1 MSADSTRIPLR
12 AILARA
18 LHPPVRERAFWITQ
32 LMVALWAVVHLLIDA
47 HGVISP
53 DWFPYGTPIDLLL
66 IPVGYAALHYGL
78 SGSAATTVW
87 SILLWMPDL
96 LMPDDRGH
104 YHHDLVQLVVVT
116 VVALF
121 VGLEIE
127 RSHLERNR
135 AEAAEAERRAAETH
149 YHKLFAANVAPI
161 LLVDSAGRVV
171 EHNEASRALWANP
184 LWHNLDELLGVD
196 PRDLPESPTVALETS
211 GGERTFRVS
220 MTVLSGTA
228 TPPLSQV
235 ILEDITAEH
244 RSEVEA
250 RSWAIEVLRAQEQE
264 RRRIAREIHDDPLQ
278 QLLQLAREFEQLEHG
293 SSPNEISAAR
303 DHLLD
308 TVHHLREVTRGLH
321 PAGLDQHGLV
331 AALRGL
337 MVDVEIENDIETTFI
352 QEGDPLVDRPE
363 IEVAIFR
370 IVQEAVRNTVR
381 HAHAEHLTVE
391 LVLTNDAVTVT
402 ITDDG
407 CGFDGD
413 LAPATGHL
421 GLQSMAERAVLLGGT
436 CEITSAPGQGTRVT
450 ATLPL
455 ETPASRPLVRHHA

>member
-18 LHPPVRERAFWITQ
+18 LHPPLHDRAFWLTQ
-32 LMVALWAVVHLLIDA
+32 LMVVVWAVVHLLIDA
-47 HGVISP
+47 HGGISP
-53 DWFPYGTPIDLLL
+53 QWFPYGTPIDLLL

-78 SGSAATTVW
+78 SGSAPTTLW

-104 YHHDLVQLVVVT
+104 YRHDLVQLVVVT

-135 AEAAEAERRAAETH
+135 AEAAEAERRAVEAH
-149 YHKLFAANVAPI
+149 YHELFAANVAPI
-161 LLVDSAGRVV
+161 VLVDSAGRVV
-171 EHNEASRALWANP
+171 EHNDASRALWANP
-184 LWHNLDELLGVD
+184 LGRTLDDLLGVD
-196 PRDLPESPTVALETS
+196 PRDWPDSLTVALETS

-220 MTVLSGTA
+220 TTVLAGTA
-228 TPPLSQV
+228 TPPVSQV

-278 QLLQLAREFEQLEHG
+278 ELLQLAREFEQLERGSLHG
-293 SSPNEISAAR
+293 EISTAR
-303 DHLLD
+303 DHLLE
-308 TVHHLREVTRGLH
+308 TVNHLREVTRGLH

-337 MVDVEIENDIETTFI
+337 MVDVEFDNDIETTFT

-363 IEVAIFR
+363 VEVAIFR

-381 HAHAEHLTVE
+381 HANAQHLAVE
-391 LVLTNDAVTVT
+391 LAIAHDAVSVTV
-402 ITDDG
+402 TDDG
-407 CGFDGD
+407 CGFAQGTS
-413 LAPATGHL
+413 PATGHL

-436 CEITSAPGQGTRVT
+436 CEITSAPGHGTRVT

-455 ETPASRPLVRHHA
+455 SAPASRPLIHHHA